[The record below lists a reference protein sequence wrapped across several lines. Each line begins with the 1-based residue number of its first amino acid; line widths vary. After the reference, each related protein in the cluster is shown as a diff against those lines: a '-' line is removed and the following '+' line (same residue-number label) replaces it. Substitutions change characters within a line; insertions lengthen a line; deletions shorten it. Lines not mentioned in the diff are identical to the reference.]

1 MHFVILVIVAHVV
14 LAALM
19 NVTLESV
26 ASYCQRETET
36 EREMCVCVTLR
47 IRNAFGVCQR
57 EGLWQQLVKLQF
69 KGSDM

>member
-26 ASYCQRETET
+26 ASYCQGET
-36 EREMCVCVTLR
+36 ERDTLR